1 MKRPT
6 YHEDLIDRLKNPR
19 YALGYLNA
27 CMNDED
33 EGVLLLAIRHVAE
46 AHGGIRQLA
55 KKAKLN
61 REHLFRMLSKNGH
74 PHFENVRQL
83 LAVFGWR
90 LALVADRGV
99 LRRAA

>member
-6 YHEDLIDRLKNPR
+6 YHEDLINRLKDPK
-19 YALGYLNA
+19 YALEYLNA
-27 CMNDED
+27 CVNDED

-46 AHGGIRQLA
+46 AHGGLRQLA
-55 KKAKLN
+55 KKTKLN

-74 PHFENVRQL
+74 PHFESVRQL
-83 LAVFGWR
+83 LAAFGWR
-90 LALVADRGV
+90 LALVADHGA